1 MKKSFFYAGKLVLAL
16 SALLAV
22 SGTFLWADSPDADG
36 MKASGGTEGIACE
49 YEGEDLELFNRIK
62 DTTWYP
68 KLKGFLEVTN
78 PFAAILRKSDRMTF
92 RPNGKVWFKIGSTG
106 AVMPYSIRDGMIIIE
121 NRRFAYSAEFDKIVD
136 LVAGSIYT
144 RVGTKPD
151 ASENSVE

>member
-62 DTTWYP
+62 DTTWCP

-78 PFAAILRKSDRMTF
+78 PFAAISRKSDRMTF
-92 RPNGKVWFKIGSTG
+92 RPNGEVWFKVGSTG

-121 NRRFAYSAEFDKIVD
+121 NRRFAYDAENDRIED
-136 LVAGSIYT
+136 IVAGRVYT
-144 RVGTKPD
+144 RVGPKQD
-151 ASENSVE
+151 ASEKPAE